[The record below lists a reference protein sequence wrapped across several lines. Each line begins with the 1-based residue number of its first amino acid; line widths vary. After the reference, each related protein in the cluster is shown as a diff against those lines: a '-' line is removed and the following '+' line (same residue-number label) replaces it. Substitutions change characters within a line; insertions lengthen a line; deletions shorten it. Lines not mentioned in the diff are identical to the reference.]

1 MDQTGKQSLES
12 LSNDVR
18 GLITQINKLNNEYH
32 DKNGIIVSKDKLH
45 YKRKLV

>member
-32 DKNGIIVSKDKLH
+32 DKMELS
-45 YKRKLV
+45 YQR